1 MSEKINQNQETMC
14 QKTLKVRRKRKK
26 INVERE
32 VKIIN
37 HYADISEEER
47 FGIGVRIF
55 EILGLLVPN
64 KE

>member
-1 MSEKINQNQETMC
+1 MSEKTNQNQETAF
-14 QKTLKVRRKRKK
+14 QEKAKARRKRKK
-26 INVERE
+26 INLERE

-55 EILGLLVPN
+55 ELLGLLVPN
-64 KE
+64 EE

>member
-1 MSEKINQNQETMC
+1 MSEKINQKQETTC
-14 QKTLKVRRKRKK
+14 QEKSKARRKRKK

-47 FGIGVRIF
+47 FGIGIRIF
-55 EILGLLVPN
+55 EMLGLLVPN
-64 KE
+64 EE

>member
-1 MSEKINQNQETMC
+1 MSEKTNQK
-14 QKTLKVRRKRKK
+14 QKTTCQEKSKARRKRKK

-47 FGIGVRIF
+47 FGIGIRIF
-55 EILGLLVPN
+55 EMLGLLVPN
-64 KE
+64 EE

>member
-1 MSEKINQNQETMC
+1 MSEKTNQNQETVC
-14 QKTLKVRRKRKK
+14 QKTLKARRKRKK